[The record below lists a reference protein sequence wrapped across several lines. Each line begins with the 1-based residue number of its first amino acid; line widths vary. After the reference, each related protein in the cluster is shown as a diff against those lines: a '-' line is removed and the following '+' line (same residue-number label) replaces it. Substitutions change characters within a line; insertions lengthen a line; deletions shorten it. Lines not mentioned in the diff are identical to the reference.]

1 MSSRV
6 DTNRVVANDFLN
18 VLSESAKIAFMPL
31 SCGGG
36 IRTRKDAESRLL
48 YGADKI
54 VLNKLLFIDLK
65 PSKTFS
71 FKFILVT

>member
-1 MSSRV
+1 MPSIAV
-6 DTNRVVANDFLN
+6 KMPTNEVIP
-18 VLSESAKIAFMPL
+18 SEIIKAVRM
-31 SCGGG
+31 
-36 IRTRKDAESRLL
+36 
-48 YGADKI
+48 